1 MVDKEKAKIRK
12 QRHYQKVYDNTE
24 MIECKCGCGE
34 LIKSKDKYGRD
45 KQYVSGHNGRK
56 YDDPTQ
62 YKREWNYRNRQQRQE
77 YRDEYIKKRKEN
89 LITTKGGRCVKC
101 GIEFDGTNS
110 AIFDFHHINPEE
122 KEFPLNKGTLNKLS
136 MARILNELAKCD
148 LVCSNCHRLI
158 HFKNE
163 QTP

>member
-12 QRHYQKVYDNTE
+12 QRHFQKVYENAE

-34 LIKSKDKYGRD
+34 LIKNKDKYGRD

-56 YDDPTQ
+56 YDNPTQ
-62 YKREWNYRNRQQRQE
+62 YKREWNHRNRQQRQE
-77 YRDEYIKKRKEN
+77 YSAEYTQKKKEY
-89 LITTKGGRCVKC
+89 LIELKGGKCARC

-110 AIFDFHHINPEE
+110 AIFDFHHSNPEE
-122 KEFPLNKGTLNKLS
+122 KEIQLNKAGLKRYG
-136 MARILNELAKCD
+136 MERILRELKKCD

-163 QTP
+163 